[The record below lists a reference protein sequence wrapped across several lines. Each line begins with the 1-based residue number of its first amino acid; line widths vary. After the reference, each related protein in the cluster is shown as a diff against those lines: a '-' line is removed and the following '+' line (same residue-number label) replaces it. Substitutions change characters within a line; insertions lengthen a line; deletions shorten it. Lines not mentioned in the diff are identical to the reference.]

1 MTTSVSTGV
10 GPIHVK
16 ITKENGRLLLVLV
29 METSE
34 IANAWERDVRR
45 RYNVAA
51 PLCLVIDQRIFF
63 RISATWRSRGA
74 GSRSDLAEILDD
86 VAEI

>member
-1 MTTSVSTGV
+1 MDKR
-10 GPIHVK
+10 PIHVK
-16 ITKENGRLLLVLV
+16 ITKDGKRTVASGAADGNQRDSERLR
-29 METSE
+29 
-34 IANAWERDVRR
+34 ERDVRR